1 MSIAILVDRQGKRKE
16 IQRERWKIENRKYIT
31 EGEKQ
36 EKDGKDARRFCTKI
50 SSIVSQI
57 LYSLSFFH
65 VSFPKNTREGFSHVL
80 LEKPS
85 SFLPQL

>member
-1 MSIAILVDRQGKRKE
+1 MSITIRVDRQGKRKE
-16 IQRERWKIENRKYIT
+16 IQRERWKIENRKNT
-31 EGEKQ
+31 TKGEKQ
-36 EKDGKDARRFCTKI
+36 EKDARRFCTKI

-57 LYSLSFFH
+57 FYSLSFFH